1 MLPLPNFGQLNTSIV
16 EFKSRNKT
24 LLMLVKVRNYD
35 VVTLISKYNYFK

>member
-16 EFKSRNKT
+16 EFKSRNKI
-24 LLMLVKVRNYD
+24 LLMLVKGRNYD